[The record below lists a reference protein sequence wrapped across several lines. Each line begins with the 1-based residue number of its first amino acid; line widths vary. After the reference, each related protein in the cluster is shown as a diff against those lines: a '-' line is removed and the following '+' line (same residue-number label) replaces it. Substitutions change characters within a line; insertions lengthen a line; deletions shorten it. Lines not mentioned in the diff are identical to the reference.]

1 MDAVVEQD
9 LDLLEEYLD
18 GALTP
23 DEVERLQFRLAA
35 EPGLAAALAE
45 AREQRETRAAVWN
58 ALEPSDAEVQRLV
71 SRVAAAGRRRATWN
85 RVQRYTRF
93 ATTAAACLLIG
104 FFAGWL
110 GRDRGPGS
118 ANFAVAPVNEFVNG
132 PVVATDYPPTVGV
145 VISEIRYVDPPN
157 RPVPM
162 LLVREVLP
170 GSPAAESGLRRGD
183 LLLSLD
189 GEPVRDMRSLTD
201 ALSLRPGTRVVR
213 VLRDRTLLDIHI
225 ELHRP

>member
-9 LDLLEEYLD
+9 LELLEEYLD

-23 DEVERLQFRLAA
+23 DEIERVNDRLAG
-35 EPGLAAALAE
+35 EPALAAVLAE
-45 AREQRETRAAVWN
+45 LREERATRAAVWGS
-58 ALEPSDAEVQRLV
+58 LEPSDAEVRRLIA
-71 SRVAAAGRRRATWN
+71 RVAAAGRRQATWG

-93 ATTAAACLLIG
+93 ATAAAACLLIG

-110 GRDRGPGS
+110 GHDRGPASPVGI
-118 ANFAVAPVNEFVNG
+118 ARVNEFVNG
-132 PVVATDYPPTVGV
+132 PVVATNYPPTVGV
-145 VISEIRYVDPPN
+145 LISEIRYVDPPS

-170 GSPAAESGLRRGD
+170 GSPAARSGLRTGD
-183 LLLSLD
+183 LLLTLD
-189 GEPVRDMRSLTD
+189 GEPVHDMRALTD
-201 ALSLRPGTRVVR
+201 ALSARPGTRVLR
-213 VLRDRTLLDIHI
+213 VLRDRTTLLDIRI